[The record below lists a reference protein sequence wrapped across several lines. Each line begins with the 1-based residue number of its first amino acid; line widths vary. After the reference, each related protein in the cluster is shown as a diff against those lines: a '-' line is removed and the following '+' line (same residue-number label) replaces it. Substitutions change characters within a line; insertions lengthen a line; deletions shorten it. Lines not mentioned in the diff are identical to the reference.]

1 MHDSPL
7 QHHNL
12 ESKKIEASWSDYLE
26 DCGGEKVIDNSV
38 HTKLVFNEKYENNVV
53 NWSGYFAEVKVRQT
67 GILWTSVKE
76 LNILVK
82 MDPSES
88 TIFPDLVLTVPSS
101 LYQQQADFYD

>member
-1 MHDSPL
+1 M
-7 QHHNL
+7 
-12 ESKKIEASWSDYLE
+12 
-26 DCGGEKVIDNSV
+26 IDNSV
-38 HTKLVFNEKYENNVV
+38 HTKIVFNEKYENNVV

-67 GILWTSVKE
+67 GIFWSSVKE

-101 LYQQQADFYD
+101 LYKLQPDFYDNLKKGVGFNFEAVLMNMGNEFKMHHV

>member
-1 MHDSPL
+1 
-7 QHHNL
+7 
-12 ESKKIEASWSDYLE
+12 LE

-38 HTKLVFNEKYENNVV
+38 HTKSVFNEKYENNVV

-67 GILWTSVKE
+67 GILWSSVKE

-88 TIFPDLVLTVPSS
+88 TVFPDLVLTVPSS
-101 LYQQQADFYD
+101 LYQ

>member
-1 MHDSPL
+1 M
-7 QHHNL
+7 
-12 ESKKIEASWSDYLE
+12 
-26 DCGGEKVIDNSV
+26 IDNSV

-67 GILWTSVKE
+67 GILWSSVKE

-101 LYQQQADFYD
+101 LYQEQPDFYD